1 MPEITNLKKERSNTI
16 VLYPYRDI
24 SFDEW
29 PVYTNL
35 KNEQVPYSEDWREV
49 GFVLPYPTN
58 KHLSNLSA
66 KFSEV
71 ALEDG
76 VTKLHSGDP
85 DGLAKTFCYS
95 LIKDLKNVSEDG
107 EPISWAERK
116 YKDWLFGE
124 FQVSA
129 WLLNTLYLAYTR
141 YAGQVKAKEGED
153 EENFTESSG
162 STSPASMRESKSK
175 SEETDE
181 PTPPMDSGAE

>member
-1 MPEITNLKKERSNTI
+1 MPEITSLKKERSNTI
-16 VLYPYRDI
+16 VLYPYKDI
-24 SFDEW
+24 STDDW
-29 PVYTNL
+29 PSYTEPGG
-35 KNEQVPYSEDWREV
+35 KQVPYSEDWREV

-58 KHLSNLSA
+58 KRLSDLSA

-85 DGLAKTFCYS
+85 DGLAKTLVYS
-95 LIKDLKNVSEDG
+95 IIKDLKGVTEDG
-107 EPISWAERK
+107 EPISWTEKK
-116 YKDWLFGE
+116 YKDWLMSE

-162 STSPASMRESKSK
+162 STSPASMKESQSK
-175 SEETDE
+175 SEEISE
-181 PTPPMDSGAE
+181 PTLPMGSDPA